1 MERKLFAFDIDGTLL
16 NSEKKALDSTREAL
30 AKLRE
35 QGHLV
40 TLATGRSRY
49 MAQEVIW
56 DLDFTNYVLCNG
68 AAAFVDHEQ
77 YYQNLLHAEAL
88 ERLAQDSD
96 QRGLG
101 FACVGLDDIK
111 KSNQH
116 RAEKMEIA
124 MNTFI
129 VKMIFTKRWLFMT
142 QKISVRLKKNTQ
154 NFALFAGINIA

>member
-56 DLDFTNYVLCNG
+56 DLDFTNTYYVM
-68 AAAFVDHEQ
+68 APR
-77 YYQNLLHAEAL
+77 LLWIM
-88 ERLAQDSD
+88 SNI
-96 QRGLG
+96 
-101 FACVGLDDIK
+101 IK
-111 KSNQH
+111 
-116 RAEKMEIA
+116 IYC
-124 MNTFI
+124 TL
-129 VKMIFTKRWLFMT
+129 KRWNVWHKT
-142 QKISVRLKKNTQ
+142 V
-154 NFALFAGINIA
+154 INAA

>member
-56 DLDFTNYVLCNG
+56 DVM
-68 AAAFVDHEQ
+68 APR
-77 YYQNLLHAEAL
+77 LLWIM
-88 ERLAQDSD
+88 SNI
-96 QRGLG
+96 
-101 FACVGLDDIK
+101 IK
-111 KSNQH
+111 
-116 RAEKMEIA
+116 ICC
-124 MNTFI
+124 TL
-129 VKMIFTKRWLFMT
+129 KRWNVWHKT
-142 QKISVRLKKNTQ
+142 V
-154 NFALFAGINIA
+154 INAA